1 MTIKAILVHIDD
13 RSGCEQRIE
22 LAARLAKRLGS
33 RLDGLYL
40 VAAYRA
46 SEDDDRLLPPVELA
60 KHMSEKE
67 ARQRGEALF
76 RRIAASATLADVGF
90 EVVDGD
96 AIDAGIP
103 EIRCSDLTIIGQPD
117 MQSNRAGASRHLA
130 ENAVIG
136 GGAPILLVPDKGVHT
151 DSGSHVIIAW
161 DGGREAARSVR
172 DALQLMQRADRVTV
186 VSWVDRH
193 DMTQDGT
200 RSHARL
206 GGYLLAHGIEAQFK
220 RLHGA
225 AAEVGERLLSQAADI
240 GADLIVMGGY
250 GHARLRELVLGGATR
265 QILET
270 MTVPV
275 LMSH

>member
-22 LAARLAKRLGS
+22 LAARIAARFAS
-33 RLDGLYL
+33 RLDGMYL
-40 VAAYRA
+40 VPA
-46 SEDDDRLLPPVELA
+46 SHAFQDDDRLLPPVEVA
-60 KHMSEKE
+60 KRMSEKE
-67 ARQRGEALF
+67 ARQHGEALF
-76 RRIAASATLADVGF
+76 RKIAASAALADVGF
-90 EVVDGD
+90 QVVDGG

-103 EIRCSDLTIIGQPD
+103 EIRCSDLTIIGQPAPESD
-117 MQSNRAGASRHLA
+117 TAGVSRRLA

-136 GGAPILLVPDKGVHT
+136 GGAPILLVPCKGVPV
-151 DSGSHVIIAW
+151 DSLSQVIIAW

-172 DALQLMQRADRVTV
+172 DALPLMQRADRVTV

-193 DMTQDGT
+193 DMAQDGT

-206 GGYLLAHGIEAQFK
+206 GAYLLAHGIEAQFK
-220 RLHGA
+220 RLHA
-225 AAEVGERLLSQAADI
+225 ATAEIGERLLSQAADI

-250 GHARLRELVLGGATR
+250 GHARLRELVLGGTT
-265 QILET
+265 QQVLEA